1 MRPVK
6 AVTAAAVAICS
17 VAAQA
22 QEAGAPQAPSAHNRP
37 AVVELFTSE
46 GCSSCP
52 PADRYLGELA
62 GRGNVLALGFHVDYW
77 DDLGWR
83 DRFAL
88 PIATE
93 RQSLYSQA
101 LRRPSIYTPEL
112 LVDGRNDYVGSD
124 RRAIERAVATAR
136 NGIPLQIAVQSPQ
149 LEIEVGSQERAG
161 ANEVMLVTYLRRAVT
176 AIGRGE
182 NAGRTLEEFNI
193 VRSIQNLGRWDGH
206 RQQFHALLASLP
218 ADATDAAVLV
228 QGVGQGAI
236 IGAAATGLR

>member
-1 MRPVK
+1 MILARRSTHMRPVK

-88 PIATE
+88 PIATQ

-101 LRRPSIYTPEL
+101 LRRPS
-112 LVDGRNDYVGSD
+112 
-124 RRAIERAVATAR
+124 
-136 NGIPLQIAVQSPQ
+136 
-149 LEIEVGSQERAG
+149 
-161 ANEVMLVTYLRRAVT
+161 
-176 AIGRGE
+176 
-182 NAGRTLEEFNI
+182 
-193 VRSIQNLGRWDGH
+193 
-206 RQQFHALLASLP
+206 
-218 ADATDAAVLV
+218 
-228 QGVGQGAI
+228 
-236 IGAAATGLR
+236 